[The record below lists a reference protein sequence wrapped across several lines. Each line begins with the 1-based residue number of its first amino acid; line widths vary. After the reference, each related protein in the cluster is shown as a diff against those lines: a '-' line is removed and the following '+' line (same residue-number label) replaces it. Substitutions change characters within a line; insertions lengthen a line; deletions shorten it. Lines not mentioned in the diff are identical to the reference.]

1 MGPSRASSASTRA
14 GRTRSMS
21 MGSRGLTASAA
32 RRASPVAW
40 LSVPRTARQKR
51 RRSASS
57 PSSES
62 HATGPGARPAATHE
76 LSSAVFP
83 APAGAASSVSGP
95 CTPASRESSSRPRD
109 TIVIGP
115 RGTENFVFSTVCS
128 AGRFAARPRG
138 SGRSLIIV
146 ALPPRPR
153 SRRSPRRPHA
163 RPRGTLHGSSTAS
176 TATIGEWCA
185 ARIRGASH
193 RPTAA
198 HNGVC
203 PPMRWGVHT
212 TAWPGASLARR
223 RDTAAPPPRAG

>member
-128 AGRFAARPRG
+128 AGRFAARARG

-146 ALPPRPR
+146 APPPRPR

-163 RPRGTLHGSSTAS
+163 RPRGTLQDRRPRARPPSAS
-176 TATIGEWCA
+176 GAPHACA
-185 ARIRGASH
+185 EPRTGRPPLTMECARQCGGGC
-193 RPTAA
+193 T
-198 HNGVC
+198 
-203 PPMRWGVHT
+203 PPLGL
-212 TAWPGASLARR
+212 GASLARR